1 MSIQPVVAEGNEAGE
16 EVSLC
21 LSERGSL
28 LARCPSPSNNN
39 GVMVDKK
46 HAPDKYRH
54 HNRKSTYLLLSES
67 AES

>member
-1 MSIQPVVAEGNEAGE
+1 MFIQPFVTEGNEAGE
-16 EVSLC
+16 EVSWH

-28 LARCPSPSNNN
+28 LARCPSPSGNN

-54 HNRKSTYLLLSES
+54 HNRKSIYLLLSGS